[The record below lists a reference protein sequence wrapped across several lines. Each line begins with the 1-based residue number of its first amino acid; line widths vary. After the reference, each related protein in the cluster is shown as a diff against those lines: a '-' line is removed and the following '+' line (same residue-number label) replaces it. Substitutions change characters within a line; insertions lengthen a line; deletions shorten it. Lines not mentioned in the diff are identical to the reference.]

1 MNWKVVLNEF
11 WNIQVGS
18 SEDNLSNCCV
28 VQYVLFPP
36 HRQLITKT
44 MISDESAE
52 SDVNEIEGDY
62 QLVME
67 VWVEPQ
73 LGTMEVSN
81 TPLSYLH
88 GTEYFDIP
96 GKVID
101 QNMYYTIIC
110 FWNWLRYILRKR
122 RLYCV
127 DNPIMGNVPHGNQSL
142 IRKPDTDT
150 ETSQCK
156 LIDLSLY
163 NEIINLGWSGKHLPV
178 QI

>member
-1 MNWKVVLNEF
+1 MVSIYELKRVVLNEF
-11 WNIQVGS
+11 WKIQVGS

-88 GTEYFDIP
+88 GTEYFEIP
-96 GKVID
+96 GKVVD

-110 FWNWLRYILRKR
+110 FWNWIRYILHKR

-127 DNPIMGNVPHGNQSL
+127 GNPIMANVPMMRKPAVDTEISHWYGNQS
-142 IRKPDTDT
+142 
-150 ETSQCK
+150 
-156 LIDLSLY
+156 
-163 NEIINLGWSGKHLPV
+163 V
-178 QI
+178 QINWLVSIQWDH